1 MKAPTQYFDGREK
14 IRMRPAIFHR
24 SVLAT
29 LVAIVI
35 SFCGS
40 WAHADTDPYL
50 KIAEGDSRARVVSL
64 LGEPVDPSRDL
75 SAAERKNIRS
85 ALKITDNKGAVE
97 FVIWKRSGQLF
108 YLIGFNRSN
117 TVATKHRLLTLAR
130 GG

>member
-1 MKAPTQYFDGREK
+1 MKL
-14 IRMRPAIFHR
+14 AIPCK
-24 SVLAT
+24 SI
-29 LVAIVI
+29 LVALLAMVI
-35 SFCGS
+35 SGFVS
-40 WAHADTDPYL
+40 FARADTDPYL
-50 KIAEGDSRARVVSL
+50 RIAEGDSRARVVGL

-85 ALKITDNKGAVE
+85 ALKITANKDAVE
-97 FVIWKRSGQLF
+97 VLIWKRSGQLF